1 MMKTAYACGFAAA
14 LMTAHAVAGESS
26 IIRKGEWQGASI
38 ESFLPSPS
46 PAVPWLNIDSR
57 TKLPK
62 GDFPV
67 GRHAD
72 AIPPLDLPAGQ
83 PPTQMSA
90 NERARR
96 L

>member
-1 MMKTAYACGFAAA
+1 MMKNVFACGFAAA
-14 LMTAHAVAGESS
+14 LAATPALAGESS
-26 IIRKGEWQGASI
+26 LLRKGEWQGAI
-38 ESFLPSPS
+38 ETFLPAPS
-46 PAVPWLNIDSR
+46 SAVPWLNIDSR

-67 GRHAD
+67 GRHAG
-72 AIPPLDLPAGQ
+72 AIPPLAPADQ

-90 NERARR
+90 RDPARR